1 MAKTLFLIGT
11 AIAVLCGCASP
22 TLSAP
27 ASQPASLPTEEF
39 ATPTLTSTPAR
50 AQPAVTPTP
59 VVPPSTFPLAG
70 TWHGTAVNGPVQFEV
85 TVTIEPVCRMGE
97 ACGTFDIPIV
107 PCSGTYVLA
116 GVENGVYEFGMENK
130 SAACGEGRDF
140 LQLLPDGTLQF
151 ISRGDYGE
159 NIGVLTGTHPADSG
173 LAALSV
179 IFDDDGSPDGT
190 TALLYLL
197 SDPAASVQAVT
208 ISHGEAHPQVYIQ
221 HMGRMLEGF
230 GITAIPLG
238 AGLDN
243 ALLPG
248 EDFPEWLRQASDTF
262 WGLPVPNAAKSYPIR
277 DAARLMISLLN
288 QASEPLA
295 VFVSGPSTD
304 LARALRLDPGIRD
317 RIKAVYMMGGAVYVP
332 GNLTDFSANPD
343 NISAEWN
350 IYIDPLAASEVF
362 QSGLPIILVPLD
374 ATNQVSATMADTRQ
388 WRAGGDLA
396 GFAADMYDMLLGG
409 SAANQMGLW
418 DVMTAAIMVHPE
430 LCDLVPL
437 HLQVITDPGDTYG
450 QTLVLAD
457 GQPNVQVCLEPDV
470 SGIKQTLAEEFADNP

>member
-1 MAKTLFLIGT
+1 MAKPFIIIGI
-11 AIAVLCGCASP
+11 AIVVLCGCGSP
-22 TLSAP
+22 TPRLP
-27 ASQPASLPTEEF
+27 PLPTGNNVSP
-39 ATPTLTSTPAR
+39 APTIPPTSLQPTSTPI
-50 AQPAVTPTP
+50 PA
-59 VVPPSTFPLAG
+59 VPPSTFPLAG
-70 TWHGTAVNGPVQFEV
+70 TWQGLAVNGSLQFEV
-85 TVTIEPVCRMGE
+85 TVTMDPVCTIGDP
-97 ACGTFDIPIV
+97 CGTFDIPIV

-116 GVENGVYEFGMENK
+116 GEENGVYEFAMENK

-159 NIGVLTGTHPADSG
+159 NTGVLTLASLDDSS
-173 LAALSV
+173 ATALPV

-197 SDPAASVQAVT
+197 SDPAASVQAVI

-221 HMGRMLEGF
+221 HMGRMLEDF
-230 GITAIPLG
+230 GITGIPLG
-238 AGLDN
+238 AGVDS
-243 ALLPG
+243 ALMPG

-262 WGLPVPNAAKSYPIR
+262 WGFPVPNPAQSFPIQ
-277 DAARLMISLLN
+277 DAARLMVSLLN
-288 QASEPLA
+288 QASEPLT
-295 VFVSGPSTD
+295 VFISGPSTD

-317 RIKAVYMMGGAVYVP
+317 RIKAVYIMGGAVYVP

-343 NISAEWN
+343 NVSAEWN

-362 QSGLPIILVPLD
+362 NSGLPIFLVPLD

-388 WRAGGDLA
+388 WRSGDRVA
-396 GFAADMYDMLLGG
+396 DFAADMYDMLLGG
-409 SAANQMGLW
+409 STTNQMSLW

-437 HLQVITDPGDTYG
+437 HLQVITDPGNTYG
-450 QTLVLAD
+450 QTLVLTD

-470 SGIKQTLAEEFADNP
+470 SGIKQTLAEEFAGSP